1 MALPT
6 GAPPNPLDMQ
16 KEAKAKQKPL
26 PPRKPQKPYES
37 AAREEDLM
45 PGESRNMLKKA
56 KGGTIKKY
64 ARGGGIESKGKTRG
78 KIC

>member
-6 GAPPNPLDMQ
+6 GKPPTPMEMQ

-37 AAREEDLM
+37 ESREEDLM
-45 PGESRNMLKKA
+45 PGESRDMLKKA

-64 ARGGGIESKGKTRG
+64 ARGGGIEAKGKTKGRF
-78 KIC
+78 C